1 MQDSAGDREK
11 TLGLLK
17 AAFRSTTMSSHGSVY
32 SAFVAKDCRTF
43 PSWKEQKQ
51 VLGNRETTRTPFLA
65 PTRVVLKNGVP
76 FRGPFIIRVP

>member
-11 TLGLLK
+11 TLGFLK

-51 VLGNRETTRTPFLA
+51 VLGNRETTPFLA
-65 PTRVVLKNGVP
+65 PTRVVLKNRDP
-76 FRGPFIIRVP
+76 F